1 VSFSYLLT
9 LGRRE
14 VFRSIILFAVGIAL
28 GSWTCLEANAAGAPT
43 CVLDSQLAA
52 DFSGDPVTDVHAISN
67 YKKAVSALFQAQ
79 KFQELDCLADA
90 ARKSGETFSSG
101 M

>member
-14 VFRSIILFAVGIAL
+14 VFRSIILFLVGIAL

>member
-14 VFRSIILFAVGIAL
+14 VFRSIILFLVGIAL

-52 DFSGDPVTDVHAISN
+52 DFSGDRSRMSMQFRTT
-67 YKKAVSALFQAQ
+67 KRL
-79 KFQELDCLADA
+79 
-90 ARKSGETFSSG
+90 
-101 M
+101 